1 MSLMTDIIQPAKKS
15 SFLNFIWQFIR
26 NPKSV
31 GAIAPSGAVLSR
43 KMATGLDANSRVLE
57 LGGGTGTL
65 TRGIANAGVTGSN
78 LTVIEMNPDFI
89 RSLTEQFPG
98 ARIVDHSAFE
108 IETLPA
114 EVCDLNA
121 VVSGLPLVNMSR
133 DNHRAIMRG
142 AFSRLKPGGCY
153 RQFTYRPRCPIG
165 PDVLEEFGLKATY
178 EAMALRNL
186 PPAFVYRIERT

>member
-1 MSLMTDIIQPAKKS
+1 MTDISRRS
-15 SFLNFIWQFIR
+15 SSPLRFIWQFLR
-26 NPKSV
+26 SPKSV
-31 GAIAPSGAVLSR
+31 GAIAPSGAVLSG
-43 KMATGLDANSRVLE
+43 KMAAGLSAGSKVLE

-65 TRGIANAGVTGSN
+65 TRGLVDAGVTGTD

-89 RSLTEQFPG
+89 RTLGQQFAG

-108 IETLPA
+108 IETLPD
-114 EVCDLNA
+114 EVSDLDA

-142 AFSRLKPGGCY
+142 TFTRLKPGGYY

-165 PDVLEEFGLKATY
+165 DDVLKEFGLKAVY
-178 EAMALRNL
+178 EGMALRNI
-186 PPAFVYRIERT
+186 PPAFVYRIERAKTS